1 MVFVDVGNRTTGDV
15 EMTITT
21 LGALYKLAAQLATK
35 VPDGGVAQ
43 ELRQCIDDARRYR
56 FLRDYATPESCK
68 FYIASD
74 DPQANFKALD
84 SGIDADEAQY
94 HAKRIATKA

>member
-1 MVFVDVGNRTTGDV
+1 MN
-15 EMTITT
+15 ITT
-21 LGALYKLAAQLATK
+21 VGALYKLAAQLAAK

-56 FLRDYATPESCK
+56 FLRDHATPESCK

-74 DPQANFKALD
+74 DPRANFRALD
-84 SGIDADEAQY
+84 VGIDVDEAQY
-94 HAKRIATKA
+94 HAKRIATQA